1 MANFDLIK
9 VVGVDPSQNSLVSG
23 QRQLKQ
29 SPGVSL
35 PDNAAQHL
43 ARQNDIITQSTA
55 NLLQGVEQRGQLEA
69 QRHMAEASNTEPY
82 KELKS
87 ILGNIAEGVQLY
99 AKLDGAQREIEA
111 KERAESIKAAKKEQ
125 AELLKFEITNRMGQ
139 LLLDLEATA
148 GQEGHQKGIELT
160 RKALQDLLVE
170 YTPIMGAEA
179 AGEVLKWSLSKL
191 DDVQKTQASRAYSE
205 AEATQ
210 KSYADMVAA
219 QIGLKIANLVSV
231 LKTST
236 DPTKVSQSVDQ
247 IFAVLGADVKAAN
260 LPPQYAMNVLAALQ
274 EKVADS
280 FEIGES
286 TRIAVNEKFEKA
298 KKFYT
303 AVQSIQL
310 DPKMSPTSREMAI
323 TLKALE
329 LGVPELASN
338 LPTYLEN
345 AKEALQYQ
353 EILAKARELR
363 RQQDSV
369 ITDKDI
375 REMQNY
381 GMAKI
386 AYGALHDPNYKY
398 SLQAL
403 VDSGQATPFVKAA
416 LNMANEFSQDRTQFL
431 KLNEEMV
438 RQMLTISLYE
448 DQQNPERGLAQYIND
463 FIKTTPGLTEEA
475 KKNLIQSVSN
485 PLIRQTLGLPVGGRI
500 SLETVDAARQ
510 VLVQVREQAVGLL
523 KKWEPSG
530 LDLLDPRNG
539 KRLEQKGAGVQVKI
553 DLVNS
558 SPEPTTGGSFILPN
572 PNKGAA
578 AGFPMT
584 PPVVPLAQENGMT
597 FPILKGQ
604 SIQITSRY
612 GFRTHPVYGGTKFHS
627 GIDIDVPN
635 GVILTIQ
642 GGRVLS
648 AQNWD
653 GYGNTVLV
661 QTPDGRVEQFSHLS
675 KMTVKQGQVIPP
687 GKQVG
692 VQGATGA
699 VTAPHLHFQ
708 VWQNADFSDPRRNT
722 IDPERYMLSIRLN
735 DRDARGLGLPPNQGQ
750 DGRMGKTAGG
760 LSYQNEPVYASQH
773 KRDYPVKNSRV
784 ANYGYAA
791 LRDDPAFARKVGE
804 VADRL
809 DIPAQWLVDL
819 MALETGGTFSPSMFN
834 GAGHPAVGLIQ
845 FYEDSAGS
853 FRKTIGGR
861 TYSLN
866 EIAGMSRVRQME
878 LVYEYLKPFKINTV
892 VDLAVAVLAGGDRR
906 AFEKGDSFITGAGY
920 VNTLGSHVG
929 RRYATKYTQ
938 VSASARIIHE
948 RYHSNCSIC
957 RKMGP
962 SKNFRKHEAV
972 YEE

>member
-29 SPGVSL
+29 SPVVSL

-43 ARQNDIITQSTA
+43 ARQNDIINQSTA

-69 QRHMAEASNTEPY
+69 QSQMAKASNTEPY
-82 KELKS
+82 NQLRN
-87 ILGNIAEGVQLY
+87 ILGNIAEGVQVY
-99 AKLDGAQREIEA
+99 AKLDAAQREIEA
-111 KERAESIKAAKKEQ
+111 RERAESIKASKKEQ
-125 AELLKFEITNRMGQ
+125 TEQLKFDITNRMGQ

-148 GQEGHQKGIELT
+148 GQQGHEKGIELT
-160 RKALQDLLVE
+160 RKALQDLLIE
-170 YTPIMGAEA
+170 YTPVMGAEA
-179 AGEVLKWSLSKL
+179 ANEVLKWSLGKL

-205 AEATQ
+205 SEATQ

-236 DPTKVSQSVDQ
+236 DSTKVSQSIDQ
-247 IFAVLGADVKAAN
+247 IFNVLGADVKAAN

-274 EKVADS
+274 EKVANS
-280 FEIGES
+280 FEMGES
-286 TRIAVNEKFEKA
+286 TRIAINEKFEKA

-310 DPKMSPTSREMAI
+310 DPNMSPTSREMAV

-338 LPTYLEN
+338 LPSYLEN

-363 RQQDSV
+363 QQQNSI
-369 ITDKDI
+369 ITDSDI

-386 AYGALHDPNYKY
+386 AYGALHDPSYKY
-398 SLQAL
+398 TLQAL
-403 VDSGQATPFVKAA
+403 VDSGQATPFVKSA

-431 KLNEEMV
+431 RLNEDMV

-448 DQQNPERGLAQYIND
+448 DQQNPDRGLAQYIND

-475 KKNLIQSVSN
+475 KKNLLQSITN

-500 SLETVDAARQ
+500 SLETVNAARQ
-510 VLVQVREQAVGLL
+510 VLVQVREQAIGLL

-530 LDLLDPRNG
+530 LDLLNPNNG
-539 KRLEQKGAGVQVKI
+539 KLLEQKGAKVQPKI
-553 DLVNS
+553 DLTQS
-558 SPEPTTGGSFILPN
+558 QEPSEGGRFILPN

-578 AGFPMT
+578 GSFPVT
-584 PPVVPLAQENGMT
+584 PPVAPLATDNGMT

-604 SIQITSRY
+604 PIQITSRY

-627 GIDIDVPN
+627 GIDLDVPN

-642 GGRVLS
+642 GGRVL
-648 AQNWD
+648 AAENWG

-692 VQGATGA
+692 VQGATGT

-708 VWQNADFSDPRRNT
+708 VWQSADFSDPRRNT

-735 DRDARGLGLPPNQGQ
+735 DRNARGLGLPPNQGQ

-760 LSYQNEPVYASQH
+760 LSYPNEPVYASQYR
-773 KRDYPVKNSRV
+773 KDYPAQNSRT
-784 ANYGYAA
+784 ANYGYAV

-819 MALETGGTFSPSMFN
+819 MALETGGTFSPSLFN
-834 GAGHPAVGLIQ
+834 SGGYPAVGLIQ
-845 FYEDSAGS
+845 FYEDNAGS
-853 FRKTIGGR
+853 FKKTIGGHI
-861 TYSLN
+861 YSLD
-866 EIAGMSRVRQME
+866 EIAGMSRTQQME
-878 LVYEYLKPFKINTV
+878 LVYQFLKPYKMNTI
-892 VDLAVAVLAGGDRR
+892 VDLAAAVFAGGDKR
-906 AFEKGDSFITGAGY
+906 AFEKGDASMTGAQY
-920 VNTLGSHVG
+920 VNSLGSHVG

-938 VSASARIIHE
+938 MSSSARIIHE

-962 SKNFRKHEAV
+962 GKDFRKHEAL